1 MRRARFV
8 LLAFATAFA
17 VALIAAGPASA
28 ATTVIDAHDDSPG
41 ARWEPANVTVDRGD
55 TVRWEFDVAQ
65 TSHNV
70 KSTSSNWSLDSGS
83 KAPGSAPTEFTFDT
97 PGTYT
102 FLCQI
107 HPGTMTGSVTV
118 EDGAPAEPL
127 ENVLVFS
134 KTAGFRHDSIDEGI
148 AAIEQLG
155 AENDFAVDAT
165 EDGAAFTDAN
175 LAQYDVVVF
184 LSTTGDVLDATQQAA
199 FERFIQ
205 AGNGYVGVHAAAD
218 TEYTWP
224 WYGEMLGGYF
234 RNHPAGTPTAAIDI
248 EDGDEP
254 STTGLPARWTRT
266 DEWYNFQNPV
276 NPSVGGGGTDYSPR
290 DSGVHVLA
298 TIDESTYDE
307 DDGNTADDDHP
318 VAWCSQFD
326 GGRVWYT
333 ALGHTAESFGTGE
346 GNIRS
351 HLLGG
356 LRTAAGVPSDC
367 GDPRE
372 ASPSASDFEKV
383 TINDDTE
390 NPMELD
396 IAPDGRVFFIER
408 DGRVMIWDPEGGQ
421 TTTAGMIPVTQSQE
435 NGLLGIQLAPDFA
448 TTGHIFLTYSA
459 LPDSSNQQ
467 RVSRFTVEDD
477 AIVAGSEQVI
487 YTWQHQRAQCC
498 HSSGSL
504 AFAPDGSLYI
514 STGDNTNPFDS
525 GGFAPIDERLGR
537 EAWDAQRSS
546 ANTNNANGKI
556 LHIVPKP
563 DAAGGARDRDDVRDP
578 GRQPVPGRDRPDAAR
593 DLRDGLPQ
601 PVPDHRRPEDRLGA
615 DGRLRPRRPD
625 DRPEPRP
632 AGQRRVQR
640 RQGGRQLWLALL
652 RPPERRLQRLRLRD
666 EPVRAEVQLRRP
678 GQHLAEQHGPDQP
691 PAGKGGDDV
700 DGLLGDRHAL
710 PGARHRRRADRRP
723 ALRLRRRA
731 RRPRRSSP
739 SSTTASGSSASGTTA
754 GSRPPRSTTRA
765 PRPRVSCF
773 VTCANTFPGGG
784 YLRPMDMEF
793 GPDGSL
799 YVIEWGS
806 GFGGNNADSGIYRID
821 YIKGAR
827 KPIAHAA
834 ADPDSGPLPLEVA
847 FSSAGSIDPEGTS
860 LTYEWDFD
868 GDGDTDSTDP
878 NPTHTYATAGTFSA
892 KLTVTDQSGMTGTD
906 TVPIIAGNTRP
917 EVTIE
922 IPENGKVAQFGD
934 IVPYRI
940 TVTDAEDGSTEDG
953 TIDCD
958 DVTLNVSLGHD
969 QHAHELSEQQGCEG
983 TFRTETD
990 GGHGA
995 EANIFTVIEA
1005 TYTDAG
1011 AGAAGAITGRDE
1023 AILQPKLKQAEY
1035 WAQTGRTADGR
1046 GTGDPGV
1053 PRRRPRPTPAAAR
1066 RPRSSRT
1073 ATGSRSRRTTSR
1085 TSTRSRSAWPRRAR
1099 GAPSSCTTTRLTA
1112 RSSPPRRTSRRPAA
1126 GRRGRTST
1134 STCPTTCP
1142 RARTSCSS
1150 CSGTRPRPAR

>member
-1 MRRARFV
+1 M
-8 LLAFATAFA
+8 
-17 VALIAAGPASA
+17 
-28 ATTVIDAHDDSPG
+28 
-41 ARWEPANVTVDRGD
+41 
-55 TVRWEFDVAQ
+55 
-65 TSHNV
+65 
-70 KSTSSNWSLDSGS
+70 
-83 KAPGSAPTEFTFDT
+83 
-97 PGTYT
+97 
-102 FLCQI
+102 
-107 HPGTMTGSVTV
+107 
-118 EDGAPAEPL
+118 
-127 ENVLVFS
+127 FS

-307 DDGNTADDDHP
+307 DDGNTDDDDHP

-383 TINDDTE
+383 TINDDTQ
-390 NPMELD
+390 NPMEMD

-408 DGRVMIWDPEGGQ
+408 DGRVMIWGPA
-421 TTTAGMIPVTQSQE
+421 TARRSTAGTIPVTQSQE

-477 AIVAGSEQVI
+477 AIVAGSEQII

-563 DAAGGARDRDDVRDP
+563 DAAGAPGIGTTYEIPAGNLFPAGTAQTLPEIFAMGFRNPFRITVDP
-578 GRQPVPGRDRPDAAR
+578 KTGWVLMGDYGPDAPTTDPNRGPQGSVEYNVVKEAGNYGWPYCVR
-593 DLRDGLPQ
+593 QNVAYNDYDFATSQSGPKFNCDAPVNTSPNNTGLTN
-601 PVPDHRRPEDRLGA
+601 L
-615 DGRLRPRRPD
+615 
-625 DRPEPRP
+625 
-632 AGQRRVQR
+632 
-640 RQGGRQLWLALL
+640 
-652 RPPERRLQRLRLRD
+652 
-666 EPVRAEVQLRRP
+666 
-678 GQHLAEQHGPDQP
+678 P
-691 PAGKGGDDV
+691 PAKPATMWMGYSR
-700 DGLLGDRHAL
+700 DRHAL
-710 PGARHRRRADRRP
+710 PGARHGRRADRRP
-723 ALRLRRRA
+723 ALRLRRR
-731 RRPRRSSP
+731 RSSPRRSSP

-765 PRPRVSCF
+765 PRPR
-773 VTCANTFPGGG
+773 
-784 YLRPMDMEF
+784 
-793 GPDGSL
+793 
-799 YVIEWGS
+799 
-806 GFGGNNADSGIYRID
+806 
-821 YIKGAR
+821 
-827 KPIAHAA
+827 
-834 ADPDSGPLPLEVA
+834 
-847 FSSAGSIDPEGTS
+847 
-860 LTYEWDFD
+860 
-868 GDGDTDSTDP
+868 
-878 NPTHTYATAGTFSA
+878 
-892 KLTVTDQSGMTGTD
+892 
-906 TVPIIAGNTRP
+906 
-917 EVTIE
+917 
-922 IPENGKVAQFGD
+922 
-934 IVPYRI
+934 
-940 TVTDAEDGSTEDG
+940 
-953 TIDCD
+953 
-958 DVTLNVSLGHD
+958 
-969 QHAHELSEQQGCEG
+969 
-983 TFRTETD
+983 
-990 GGHGA
+990 
-995 EANIFTVIEA
+995 
-1005 TYTDAG
+1005 
-1011 AGAAGAITGRDE
+1011 
-1023 AILQPKLKQAEY
+1023 
-1035 WAQTGRTADGR
+1035 
-1046 GTGDPGV
+1046 
-1053 PRRRPRPTPAAAR
+1053 
-1066 RPRSSRT
+1066 
-1073 ATGSRSRRTTSR
+1073 
-1085 TSTRSRSAWPRRAR
+1085 
-1099 GAPSSCTTTRLTA
+1099 
-1112 RSSPPRRTSRRPAA
+1112 
-1126 GRRGRTST
+1126 
-1134 STCPTTCP
+1134 
-1142 RARTSCSS
+1142 
-1150 CSGTRPRPAR
+1150 